1 MSIEY
6 NGANTLAQNRAT
18 SMAAF
23 QSFVSAADTD
33 QVNIMLDA
41 PFNHTAHDVELAQ
54 VGVDLFQPDGQT
66 WSPLD
71 LIRDRETRF
80 FSTDGNY
87 GNRATSAGSIAV
99 APDRYD
105 FGKWNDVKDVFF
117 GRYDALVEYNSEPEL
132 SSFKSEDDWFDFSD
146 SDWIAADFTQDGKQ
160 WNVTRRVWDY
170 FAEYTLFWLEKT
182 RLKDKTATLYRLTAT
197 KGASLG
203 SGRYRRVALRLWARP
218 ATTRMGVYY

>member
-1 MSIEY
+1 MLFRKMNLIQKKWIYYGLRDHAIVVSPENARDIRMYEINVFNIEASGDTFEQRSTFEDLHNAEGAAHNDNNRWDLNYLKNLGMNWLWFQPIHPNGIEGRPPGDDPGSPYAVKNFFEINELMSIEY

-80 FSTDGNY
+80 FSTDGN
-87 GNRATSAGSIAV
+87 
-99 APDRYD
+99 
-105 FGKWNDVKDVFF
+105 W
-117 GRYDALVEYNSEPEL
+117 
-132 SSFKSEDDWFDFSD
+132 W
-146 SDWIAADFTQDGKQ
+146 
-160 WNVTRRVWDY
+160 
-170 FAEYTLFWLEKT
+170 
-182 RLKDKTATLYRLTAT
+182 
-197 KGASLG
+197 
-203 SGRYRRVALRLWARP
+203 
-218 ATTRMGVYY
+218 